1 MRFAYLQRTTSA
13 HTELHETILDKDIVN
28 ILWISNNLNL
38 NLILHNII
46 AQQPVVVWVKI
57 FLIDE
62 RQQATFLV
70 LIKVVL
76 KGQMDV
82 LVLVVLV
89 LVV

>member
-1 MRFAYLQRTTSA
+1 MLIRKAIKIIIFIV
-13 HTELHETILDKDIVN
+13 EIFDIV
-28 ILWISNNLNL
+28 ISI

-62 RQQATFLV
+62 RQQATFLI

-76 KGQMDV
+76 KGQMDI